1 MTLAQAM
8 KLGQAAK
15 AIGSAME
22 VSKGMF
28 RMTNVAYNDAKGKA
42 TVTPQ
47 TPWMT
52 AVQMAAVLHVEL

>member
-1 MTLAQAM
+1 MKLAQAM
-8 KLGQAAK
+8 KLGQA
-15 AIGSAME
+15 
-22 VSKGMF
+22 
-28 RMTNVAYNDAKGKA
+28 AKGKA

>member
-1 MTLAQAM
+1 MTLQQAM

-15 AIGSAME
+15 AIGSSME

-28 RMTNVAYNDAKGKA
+28 RMTNVAYNAKGKA

-52 AVQMAAVLHVEL
+52 AVQMAAVLHVES

>member
-1 MTLAQAM
+1 M

-15 AIGSAME
+15 AIGSSME

-28 RMTNVAYNDAKGKA
+28 RMTNVSCNAKGKA

-52 AVQMAAVLHVEL
+52 AVKMAAVLHVEL

>member
-1 MTLAQAM
+1 M

-28 RMTNVAYNDAKGKA
+28 RMTSVAYNAKGKA
-42 TVTPQ
+42 AVTPQ